1 MLFSGEELSLLL
13 GRFPMIEAEIAKLEL
28 NPKYIKEATSELV
41 IIAILNAIDQLPA
54 EEQTTAEAR
63 IRGKGNFAD
72 MPTAIY
78 TNALAKLNA
87 GWVPS
92 AGQSFKPYDGRN
104 ILEGFCLI
112 RYIINEGID
121 KFANQIIDDVA
132 DSIAICKKAKEREA
146 EYLRKQ
152 ASAPGSE
159 VAHIM
164 RF

>member
-1 MLFSGEELSLLL
+1 MLFSGEELSRLL
-13 GRFPMIEAEIAKLEL
+13 GRFPKLDAEILRLGL
-28 NPKYIKEATSELV
+28 NPLYIKSATSELV
-41 IIAILNAIDQLPA
+41 IFAILDAIEQLPG
-54 EEQTTAEAR
+54 ELRENVEAR
-63 IRGKGNFAD
+63 IRGEGNFAD

-121 KFANQIIDDVA
+121 AFANQIIDEVK
-132 DSIAICKKAKEREA
+132 DSIAICKKAKEREE

-152 ASAPGSE
+152 ASASAKIDQ
-159 VAHIM
+159 V
-164 RF
+164 